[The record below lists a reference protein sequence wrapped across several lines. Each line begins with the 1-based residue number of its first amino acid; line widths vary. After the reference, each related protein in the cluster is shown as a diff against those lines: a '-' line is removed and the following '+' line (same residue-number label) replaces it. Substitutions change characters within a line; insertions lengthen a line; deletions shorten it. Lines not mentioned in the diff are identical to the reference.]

1 MGSISRKPE
10 FVLIP
15 GAWHGPESFK
25 PTADILEAKGYKVH
39 GISLRSVGASPPLE
53 DFQPDVQVIRNK
65 IESLLANSTPIILLY
80 HSYGG
85 VIGSEALASYLE
97 ALPPSTTPSTPP
109 GLIRRLIY
117 IAAFCLPSDTSLMSA
132 LGNKPLPWFVIS
144 DDSTVVR
151 CSDPHGVFYNDIPKD
166 QAEKYVGMLRDHSY
180 KTFASPVEAEPWR
193 FIPSTFIVCEDDKAI
208 PLEGQLGMIGRA
220 QEMAEGSFDTIERTN
235 SGHSPFISQPE
246 WLAEKL
252 IKAAEASV

>member
-1 MGSISRKPE
+1 
-10 FVLIP
+10 
-15 GAWHGPESFK
+15 
-25 PTADILEAKGYKVH
+25 
-39 GISLRSVGASPPLE
+39 
-53 DFQPDVQVIRNK
+53 
-65 IESLLANSTPIILLY
+65 
-80 HSYGG
+80 
-85 VIGSEALASYLE
+85 
-97 ALPPSTTPSTPP
+97 
-109 GLIRRLIY
+109 
-117 IAAFCLPSDTSLMSA
+117 MSA

-220 QEMAEGSFDTIERTN
+220 QEMAEGSKFCALLSLMLLFFPKLRISAIQISILPFSSLIPASLRLAAPDPHSQPSPTNSNEKKNLTTKLTPGFDTIERTN